1 MAHKMQ
7 RCIFELDY
15 ALYNGFPEHQNAAC
29 LPPSIKLNHAEGEL
43 LLEPPLVI
51 SGDDIN
57 ITLQLDSDVLRISE
71 APGRGFC
78 LSIR

>member
-7 RCIFELDY
+7 LWISELDY
-15 ALYNGFPEHQNAAC
+15 ALYNGFPERQNAAC

-51 SGDDIN
+51 
-57 ITLQLDSDVLRISE
+57 
-71 APGRGFC
+71 
-78 LSIR
+78 